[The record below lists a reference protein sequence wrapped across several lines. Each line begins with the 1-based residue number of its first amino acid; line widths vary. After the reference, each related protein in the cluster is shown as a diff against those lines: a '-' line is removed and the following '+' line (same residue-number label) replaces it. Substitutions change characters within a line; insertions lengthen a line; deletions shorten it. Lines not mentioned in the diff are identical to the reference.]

1 MWNKVIIVLSV
12 LILHRL
18 HTKSASNSIPEMKI
32 LPYKNYHITL
42 HYTHYLFKDKWMFK
56 DGVNVKLNLEVYVLQ
71 QRIE

>member
-1 MWNKVIIVLSV
+1 
-12 LILHRL
+12 
-18 HTKSASNSIPEMKI
+18 MKI